1 MFPGHAVGAPT
12 VQTSGPSAG
21 RRSDVGRPTPRGL
34 RGVAVARVAAPRGG
48 SGPWHEASSGSHDV
62 RRARGVDAAR
72 RRARSRAP
80 HEEIMRFPNA
90 PRPFDPHLA
99 AAAAEAG
106 SSGADADRAPTAAPS
121 WPPRAPSAQGLDPAR
136 CARCWVEV
144 ERKLAALEAAA
155 STDPLTQL
163 YNRRHFDRAGGRRAR
178 ARAALRAGDVAGA
191 LRHRPLQAGQRPPR
205 APRGRPGAR
214 ARGARHCARPFGPRT
229 PPVGGA
235 AKSSW
240 C

>member
-1 MFPGHAVGAPT
+1 
-12 VQTSGPSAG
+12 
-21 RRSDVGRPTPRGL
+21 
-34 RGVAVARVAAPRGG
+34 
-48 SGPWHEASSGSHDV
+48 
-62 RRARGVDAAR
+62 
-72 RRARSRAP
+72 
-80 HEEIMRFPNA
+80 MRFPNA

-163 YNRRHFDRAGGRRAR
+163 YNRRHFDRVAAAELERARRYGQATSLVLFDIDHFKQVNDRHGHPTGDRGARACGARRAR
-178 ARAALRAGDVAGA
+178 GRSGLG
-191 LRHRPLQAGQRPPR
+191 HPL
-205 APRGRPGAR
+205 
-214 ARGARHCARPFGPRT
+214 
-229 PPVGGA
+229 
-235 AKSSW
+235 
-240 C
+240 